1 MWLVLS
7 PQLPVFHVDNFSV
20 SNFNATLPTF
30 TANWEANLTVRNPN
44 TKLTIEF
51 GELQNFVFYEEDY
64 LLASATA
71 PRPFSLETRTSGVIN
86 AKLSANNKDNLVE
99 NWVLDKLAKERSNG
113 SVSFNFRMLFW
124 TTFRSGLWW
133 KRHLSMKVLCEDIQV
148 SFVGASGYGNIAA
161 NGGRDCLV
169 FV

>member
-1 MWLVLS
+1 MWLVLR

-20 SNFNATLPTF
+20 SNFNTTLPTF

-71 PRPFSLETRTSGVIN
+71 PRPFSLETRTSSVIN

-148 SFVGASGYGNIAA
+148 TFVGASGDGNIAA

-169 FV
+169 IV